1 MRFDEEARK
10 NFGIFCN
17 GYRLR
22 HEPMLMALVR
32 KCNVCK
38 KKFFRAEYSLKR
50 SSNDIL
56 DYAKENGVCFECA
69 YWLHLMKHK
78 PKGFQVANGIAYR
91 VLPFIEQPTISM
103 LLGSKGKKY
112 YFVTKRRKLIK
123 SNDVWV
129 IGKIPERF
137 RKDISDTGWFCDKRV
152 YGRLL
157 RFDRLCKEVG
167 CLDRYKCFRFD
178 TKLELKNGPFNKVP
192 EKWVIGGERCG
203 FFINTDLIKDYI
215 SPLNNKK

>member
-10 NFGIFCN
+10 NFGIFCD
-17 GYRLR
+17 GYRKKY
-22 HEPMLMALVR
+22 EPMLMALVR
-32 KCNVCK
+32 KCNVCG
-38 KKFFRAEYSLKR
+38 KKFLRAEYNLRR

-56 DYAKENGVCFECA
+56 DYVKENGVCFECG
-69 YWLHLMKHK
+69 YWLYLMNHK
-78 PKGFQVANGIAYR
+78 PRGFQVTNGIAYR
-91 VLPFIEQPTISM
+91 ILPFIEQPTISM
-103 LLGSKGKKY
+103 LLGSKGKKC

-137 RKDISDTGWFCDKRV
+137 RKKFPDTGWFCDKRV

-157 RFDRLCKEVG
+157 KFDKLCKEAG

-178 TKLELKNGPFNKVP
+178 TKLELKNGPYNKVP
-192 EKWVIGGERCG
+192 EKWTIGGERCG
-203 FFINTDLIKDYI
+203 FFINTDLIENYI
-215 SPLNNKK
+215 SPLNNK